1 MLSREGPQARMVEM
15 MVEHK
20 QERKGGEYWEVAQ
33 VVTYKQINKCKNN
46 KHKQTPKSNTYK
58 KHKRERK
65 GGEDWEVAQVLK

>member
-33 VVTYKQINKCKNN
+33 VLKQINKPPKTINTKSTRRRGRGENIGKSHRLSPTNN
-46 KHKQTPKSNTYK
+46 QMQN
-58 KHKRERK
+58 
-65 GGEDWEVAQVLK
+65 

>member
-33 VVTYKQINKCKNN
+33 VLKQKIVFPSLAIRSCELEEWAFLAF
-46 KHKQTPKSNTYK
+46 Q
-58 KHKRERK
+58 
-65 GGEDWEVAQVLK
+65 